1 MTNHYFVGLARLG
14 PSLEPFIVLFVAGTK
29 DSRFSDLAQDR
40 LGQRSKKAVARL
52 NRGSGKV
59 FLFLPPLLKWY
70 SLFPICQTSRLYGL
84 TKGIVVT
91 LQPDLRTVER

>member
-40 LGQRSKKAVARL
+40 LGQRSKKAVAGL
-52 NRGSGKV
+52 HCGSGNV
-59 FLFLPPLLKWY
+59 FLFSPSLPPLLKWY
-70 SLFPICQTSRLYGL
+70 SHTLFLHLS
-84 TKGIVVT
+84 
-91 LQPDLRTVER
+91 DF